1 MKNFTNLLVTL
12 LMSFAFT
19 FVSAQTY
26 DVTFRVDMKNVD
38 PTTFTTPEVN
48 GTFNGWCG
56 NCNAMSDADGDNIW
70 DITIPLAD
78 GTYEFKYSAD
88 VWTIQENLTP
98 GDPCVITTGPNTNR
112 TLVVA
117 GSNVD
122 LGTVSIESC
131 DECPNDL
138 ILQGVM
144 DFTVPSGGSDGKAI
158 HLRATADIADLSV
171 YGLGIANNGGG
182 SDGQEYTFDAVS
194 VLAGED
200 LSLIHI

>member
-88 VWTIQENLTP
+88 AWGIQENLTP
-98 GDPCVITTGPNTNR
+98 GLSCVVTNGGFTNR
-112 TLVVA
+112 
-117 GSNVD
+117 
-122 LGTVSIESC
+122 I
-131 DECPNDL
+131 
-138 ILQGVM
+138 M
-144 DFTVPSGGSDGKAI
+144 
-158 HLRATADIADLSV
+158 
-171 YGLGIANNGGG
+171 
-182 SDGQEYTFDAVS
+182 
-194 VLAGED
+194 
-200 LSLIHI
+200 

>member
-1 MKNFTNLLVTL
+1 MYFVHKVSFFLNLKLQKQKQVIMKNFTNLLVTL

-19 FVSAQTY
+19 FVSAQTC

-38 PTTFTTPEVN
+38 PTTFTTPEGN

-122 LGTVSIESC
+122 L
-131 DECPNDL
+131 
-138 ILQGVM
+138 
-144 DFTVPSGGSDGKAI
+144 
-158 HLRATADIADLSV
+158 
-171 YGLGIANNGGG
+171 
-182 SDGQEYTFDAVS
+182 
-194 VLAGED
+194 
-200 LSLIHI
+200 